1 MWLTAI
7 ALDVANT
14 TILTYTLRRQQL
26 IPGFPEMHAPVHA
39 APVAP
44 PDPRAVLTK
53 ALLNAGNGLGLS
65 QQQLAEIVGRERTAF
80 SRGLDPDSKA
90 GELALL
96 LIRCYRS
103 LYALV
108 GGDAA
113 AIRHWMHTRN
123 RDTGGIP
130 AEQVRSVQGPVM
142 AVESPPPEPRCIG
155 PGAVEPALTSA
166 PATE

>member
-1 MWLTAI
+1 
-7 ALDVANT
+7 
-14 TILTYTLRRQQL
+14 
-26 IPGFPEMHAPVHA
+26 MHAA
-39 APVAP
+39 AQSAPVTS
-44 PDPRAVLTK
+44 PDPRGVLTK
-53 ALLNAGNGLGLS
+53 ALLNAGKGLGLS

-113 AIRHWMHTRN
+113 AMRHWMHTRN
-123 RDTGGIP
+123 HDTGGIP
-130 AEQVRSVQGPVM
+130 AEQVRSVQGLVM
-142 AVESPPPEPRCIG
+142 VVEYLDAMRG
-155 PGAVEPALTSA
+155 HA
-166 PATE
+166 